1 MLLGYLTYTIRC
13 VCVLSITPK
22 SLYMCEHD
30 LASSWLQLSP
40 AISYILPPPSSCFS
54 LLSGVVFFKPF
65 PLPECF
71 LSVNMRCLF
80 SALSSNIT
88 CLENPFLSS
97 WTSDCLPAPNPPLY
111 SAVQNPEL
119 GLELG
124 AGAGTQLTTFLFFL
138 CQLASC

>member
-1 MLLGYLTYTIRC
+1 MYLVSRPRAYTRVNMILLHPGFSC
-13 VCVLSITPK
+13 
-22 SLYMCEHD
+22 
-30 LASSWLQLSP
+30 LQLYF
-40 AISYILPPPSSCFS
+40 ISC
-54 LLSGVVFFKPF
+54 
-65 PLPECF
+65 PLPHHASVSFLELYFLSPFLCLNAF